1 MFLNS
6 WLIRFLVTRAARAY
20 GFLDPI
26 NLVAKIRGFAE
37 PSEFAEPL
45 ELLRAGMLFHARG
58 LVNTKA
64 IQNNLDW
71 VWPYWVERQ
80 FNPADDSFI
89 PRAFSFSHINLT
101 HRNWTAVGLPDVPF
115 YPIVDP
121 RGLVTPL
128 FDGWSLDFWLV
139 PATGDLLLP
148 SRLRGRDFEQALVL
162 EEDLLVRSKASW
174 HGGVT
179 LESEVRL
186 CLQNHEPHCCVRLKA
201 QGLTG
206 GFLAVALRPYNP
218 EGISFV
224 EKIATTAD
232 GCGWKINRRNS
243 VYFDRKPARNQ
254 LSVYRDG
261 DVALR
266 LRQPAD
272 PASHVSDPISMA
284 TAVALFDLR
293 ELGTDALEIRAP
305 IFDELEPKKRL
316 SIDGRP
322 AWRSALAPLARM
334 KIPDTPLQR
343 LYDLAVANLVLLS
356 PDEVYPGPYTYKRFW
371 FRDAAF
377 ILNVLLA
384 LGGVDR
390 TRRVLQHF
398 TPRQRRDGYFLSQEG
413 EWDSNGEAIW
423 MFHRFVTLTGEA
435 LPEPWLDAI
444 AKGARWIMRK
454 RLPRDTGRPEAGL
467 LPAGFS
473 AEHLGPNDFYYWD
486 DFWGVA
492 GLHCAADL
500 LRQHQPDFA
509 RECDAVGV
517 EFLQTIERSFPRGS
531 QRRFPGAIPASPKR
545 RMDSGAVGNLVA
557 DYPLQLFPP
566 GDERILRTANYLR
579 DHSSHRG
586 GFFQNMIHSGIN
598 PYLTLHLAQV
608 RLRAGD
614 PEAAWALIDTVVG
627 LASPTGQWPEAIHP
641 KTGGGC
647 MGDGQHMWAA
657 CELAMM
663 LRNCFVREEA
673 QHPGV
678 ARDGRLVVAAGVRP
692 EWWRDAEAS
701 FGPTLTPFGAVTVT
715 VRADGENAT
724 VLVAGQWRG
733 APPQIDV
740 RLPGFRPQQ
749 RTGRGAREEFALSR
763 APVFGVPAAGGA
775 GSALPPKGG
784 TTNANAH
791 TDQPLH
797 FP

>member
-6 WLIRFLVTRAARAY
+6 WPVRFLITRAARAY
-20 GFLDPI
+20 GFLDPV

-139 PATGDLLLP
+139 PESGPLMLP
-148 SRLRGRDFEQALVL
+148 SKLRAKDFEQALSL
-162 EEDLLVRSKASW
+162 DEELRVSSRAGW
-174 HGGVT
+174 AGGAT
-179 LESEVRL
+179 LRTEVEL
-186 CLQNHEPHCCVRLKA
+186 CLLNHEPHCCVRVRA
-201 QGLTG
+201 EGMSAG
-206 GFLAVALRPYNP
+206 YLAVALRPYNP
-218 EGISFV
+218 EGISFI
-224 EKIATTAD
+224 ERIAVTAE
-232 GCGWKINRRNS
+232 GCGWRINHRTT
-243 VYFDRKPARNQ
+243 VLFDRKPSRIA
-254 LSVYRDG
+254 LSIYKDG
-261 DVALR
+261 DVSQR
-266 LRQPAD
+266 LPGPGAAATEVQ
-272 PASHVSDPISMA
+272 DPIGMA

-293 ELGTDALEIRAP
+293 ELGRDAIEIRAP
-305 IFDELEPKKRL
+305 IQDELEPKKRL
-316 SIDGRP
+316 SIADRP
-322 AWRSALAPLARM
+322 TWRSALAPLTR
-334 KIPDTPLQR
+334 LQIAEPR
-343 LYDLAVANLVLLS
+343 VQQLYDLALANLVLLS

-377 ILNVLLA
+377 ILNALA
-384 LGGVDR
+384 TLGGVDR
-390 TRRVLQHF
+390 TRRVLRHF

-423 MFHRFVTLTGEA
+423 MFHRFVALSGER
-435 LPEPWLDAI
+435 LPEAWLNAI

-454 RLPRDTGRPEAGL
+454 RLPRDSGKPEAGL

-500 LRQHQPDFA
+500 LRERDPDFA
-509 RECDAVGV
+509 RECDEVGR
-517 EFLQTIERSFPRGS
+517 EFLQTIEHSFPRGPH
-531 QRRFPGAIPASPKR
+531 RRFPGAIPASPKR

-557 DYPLQLFPP
+557 DYPLQVLAA
-566 GDERILRTANYLR
+566 GDERILRTADYLR
-579 DHSSHRG
+579 DHSSHQG

-598 PYLTLHLAQV
+598 AYLTLHLAQV
-608 RLRAGD
+608 RLRAGE
-614 PEAAWALIDTVVG
+614 PEVAWSLIDTVVE

-641 KTGGGC
+641 RTGGGC

-673 QHPGV
+673 GRIG
-678 ARDGRLVVAAGVRP
+678 AREPARLVIASGVRP
-692 EWWRDAEAS
+692 EWWREREAML
-701 FGPTLTPFGAVTVT
+701 GPTLTPFGAVTVRIVPAEENVT
-715 VRADGENAT
+715 VHVEAD
-724 VLVAGQWRG
+724 WRG
-733 APPQIDV
+733 PRPVLDV
-740 RLPGFRPQQ
+740 RLPGMPAQHRSAA
-749 RTGRGAREEFALSR
+749 RGHEEFLFPL
-763 APVFGVPAAGGA
+763 PVAV
-775 GSALPPKGG
+775 STL
-784 TTNANAH
+784 
-791 TDQPLH
+791 
-797 FP
+797 